1 MSEQL
6 LIKHTQ
12 DTLKKNISMK
22 LMIIFYSYGH
32 INVATIIGK
41 KKIKDCMSHSQYQ
54 IALQLLELI
63 DNKELKKE
71 CLLQRAK
78 QVKSA
83 NARHYLIAASKE
95 Y

>member
-1 MSEQL
+1 
-6 LIKHTQ
+6 
-12 DTLKKNISMK
+12 MK
-22 LMIIFYSYGH
+22 LMMIFYSYGH
-32 INVATIIGK
+32 INVAGIIGEEK
-41 KKIKDCMSHSQYQ
+41 QYQ

-63 DNKELKKE
+63 NNKELMKE

-83 NARHYLIAASKE
+83 NARHYLIACSKE

>member
-1 MSEQL
+1 
-6 LIKHTQ
+6 
-12 DTLKKNISMK
+12 MK
-22 LMIIFYSYGH
+22 LMMIFYSYGH
-32 INVATIIGK
+32 INVADIIGEE
-41 KKIKDCMSHSQYQ
+41 KIKDCMSHSQYQ

-78 QVKSA
+78 QVRSA

>member
-1 MSEQL
+1 
-6 LIKHTQ
+6 
-12 DTLKKNISMK
+12 MK
-22 LMIIFYSYGH
+22 LMMIFYSYGH
-32 INVATIIGK
+32 INVADIIGEE
-41 KKIKDCMSHSQYQ
+41 KIKDCMSHSQYQ

>member
-1 MSEQL
+1 
-6 LIKHTQ
+6 
-12 DTLKKNISMK
+12 MK
-22 LMIIFYSYGH
+22 LMMIFYSYGH
-32 INVATIIGK
+32 INVADIIGEE
-41 KKIKDCMSHSQYQ
+41 KIKDCMSHSQYQ
-54 IALQLLELI
+54 KALQLLELI

-78 QVKSA
+78 QVRSA

>member
-1 MSEQL
+1 
-6 LIKHTQ
+6 
-12 DTLKKNISMK
+12 
-22 LMIIFYSYGH
+22 
-32 INVATIIGK
+32 
-41 KKIKDCMSHSQYQ
+41 MSHSQYQ

-83 NARHYLIAASKE
+83 NARHYLIACSKNINRD
-95 Y
+95 

>member
-1 MSEQL
+1 
-6 LIKHTQ
+6 
-12 DTLKKNISMK
+12 
-22 LMIIFYSYGH
+22 
-32 INVATIIGK
+32 
-41 KKIKDCMSHSQYQ
+41 MSHSQYQ

-78 QVKSA
+78 QVRSA
-83 NARHYLIAASKE
+83 NARHYLIATSKE

>member
-1 MSEQL
+1 
-6 LIKHTQ
+6 
-12 DTLKKNISMK
+12 
-22 LMIIFYSYGH
+22 
-32 INVATIIGK
+32 
-41 KKIKDCMSHSQYQ
+41 MSHSQYQ

-83 NARHYLIAASKE
+83 NVRHYLIAASKE
-95 Y
+95 IG